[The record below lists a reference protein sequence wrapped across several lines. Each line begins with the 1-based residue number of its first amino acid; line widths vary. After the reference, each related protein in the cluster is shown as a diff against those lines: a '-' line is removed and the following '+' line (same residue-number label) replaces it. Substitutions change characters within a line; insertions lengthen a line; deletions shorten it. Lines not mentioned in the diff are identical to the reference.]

1 MGNERLRRISN
12 DSGLFTNGL
21 TEQLQAVHD
30 AVHLRYPSVDR
41 IALATYSAQTDT
53 LNTFVSSNSDGEL
66 LNHYKATLSE
76 VPSLK
81 KLVESR
87 QSRVIDDIPSTFT
100 SPSAHSDWLKT
111 HQYRASLT
119 VPIFRGENLAAILFF
134 DSKNIGAF
142 DAETTAFLEIFANLI
157 SKLYLLQLQVA
168 NNLVGSVHIASSL
181 AQIRDLETGRHLER
195 MAAYSRL
202 MGEKLAVSH
211 NLSDELIEYIYLFA
225 PLHDIGKV
233 GIPDKILLKPGKLDA
248 DEYTMMKRHVEI
260 GETIAV
266 QMGQDLCNGN
276 PLAFHVMQNII
287 AGHHERG
294 DGSGYPR
301 GLKMSQIPIEA
312 RIVAVADVYDA
323 LSNARPYKKAW
334 TEEEIK
340 QEFTKEL
347 ALGKLDEACVDALM
361 NANTERQAIQ
371 QRFGELNT

>member
-1 MGNERLRRISN
+1 MANEKLRPISN
-12 DSGLFTNGL
+12 DTGLFTHGL

-30 AVHLRYPSVDR
+30 AVHLRYPSIDR
-41 IALATYSAQTDT
+41 IALATYNAQTDT

-66 LNHYKATLSE
+66 LNHYRAALSE

-81 KLVESR
+81 KLVDSR
-87 QSRVIDDIPSTFT
+87 QSRVIDDIPATFT
-100 SPSAHSDWLKT
+100 SPSVHSEWLKT
-111 HQYRASLT
+111 RQYRSSLT
-119 VPIFRGENLAAILFF
+119 VPIFRGESLAAILFF
-134 DSKNIGAF
+134 DSKDIAAF
-142 DAETTAFLEIFANLI
+142 DPETAAFLEIFANLI

-168 NNLVGSVHIASSL
+168 HNLVGSVHIASSL

-202 MGEKLAVSH
+202 MGEKLALSH

-233 GIPDKILLKPGKLDA
+233 GIPDKILLKPAKLDA
-248 DEYTMMKRHVEI
+248 DEFVIMQRHVEI

-276 PLAFHVMQNII
+276 PMAFQVMKNII

-301 GLKMSQIPIEA
+301 GLQMQQIPIEA

-334 TEEEIK
+334 TEAEIK
-340 QEFTKEL
+340 QEFAKEL
-347 ALGKLDEACVDALM
+347 ALGKLDEACVQALM
-361 NANTERQAIQ
+361 NAVTERQAIQ
-371 QRFGELNT
+371 QMFGEQIA